1 MEKFDI
7 LKEKIIRLR
16 DSGIVTCE
24 LLPRENEN
32 IQNSL
37 VEMISHID
45 IDRLERPA
53 AEIASG
59 LKEIDRD
66 LAQRIIA
73 EFLHE
78 DMAYRAEIMD
88 EKISSGLA
96 SDFVSLFSENA
107 KFFSSDDEDFIK
119 FQKREITAHIGGGIT
134 GSTFSSGVFVVDE
147 NSNGFLLVEDED

>member
-1 MEKFDI
+1 
-7 LKEKIIRLR
+7 
-16 DSGIVTCE
+16 
-24 LLPRENEN
+24 
-32 IQNSL
+32 
-37 VEMISHID
+37 MISHID